1 MAASKYLAI
10 YLNDH
15 LAGSTGGLELVKRI
29 AKQNEGND
37 LGRFAA
43 GLRPELAQD
52 RESLR
57 AMMRELGV
65 REDPVKT
72 AGGWA
77 AEKIGRLKLN
87 GELRGYSPLSPL
99 VELEGLM
106 LGIDGKR
113 RMWVAF
119 AETDALADRLG
130 RERLQE
136 LIARADRQRDAVEQ
150 QRLSAARTALVA

>member
-1 MAASKYLAI
+1 MASKYLAI

-15 LAGSTGGLELVKRI
+15 LGGATGGLELVKRI
-29 AKQNEGND
+29 AKQNAGND

-43 GLRPELAQD
+43 GLRTEMEQD
-52 RESLR
+52 RETLR

-65 REDPVKT
+65 REDPVKS
-72 AGGWA
+72 AAGWA
-77 AEKIGRLKLN
+77 AEKVGRLKLN

-136 LIARADRQRDAVEQ
+136 LIARADRQRDAIEQ